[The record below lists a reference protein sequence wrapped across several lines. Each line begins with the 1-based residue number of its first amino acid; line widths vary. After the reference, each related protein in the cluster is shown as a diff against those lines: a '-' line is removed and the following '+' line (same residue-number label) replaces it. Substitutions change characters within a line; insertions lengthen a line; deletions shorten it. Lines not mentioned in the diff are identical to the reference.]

1 MNPDLITIKSAIRQ
15 EIQQLA
21 AKVGS
26 DASALTD
33 DDLIPASGVLDSAA
47 LIELITWYEEYLR
60 VPIPQADLNIDNFG
74 SVQLM
79 AEYGSAKLA
88 S

>member
-1 MNPDLITIKSAIRQ
+1 MKSDLPRIKSAIRQ

-21 AKVGS
+21 AKIGS

-47 LIELITWYEEYLR
+47 LIELITWYEGYLH
-60 VPIPQADLNIDNFG
+60 VAIPQGDLNIDNFG

-79 AEYGSAKLA
+79 AEYGAAKLA